1 MSTRA
6 SVAAV
11 TTALKNWL
19 QSSVAGKIGPDI
31 TATTLRP
38 DRIEA
43 GEGSKINLYL
53 FQITPNHGYRNID
66 QPVRRS
72 DGGLAVKPRT
82 AIDLHYLLSF
92 YTKDNDLLPQILLAK
107 TIEVLNS
114 SPGIAPGKF
123 KSLLATESA
132 ELQAAPIGDQQELV
146 KITHQPV
153 PLEEMARIWSLF
165 PETKYLLSTVY
176 CVTTVILEAD
186 IEPEPALP
194 ILSPSVG
201 VGAFGAPEVG
211 AASLVG
217 TDAVPKLRLSGSRFT
232 DDCLIEIDGA
242 AAIPASLVDGGLECP
257 IAPSLT
263 LGSHT
268 ARALRPVAV
277 GNRTFWLDSST
288 VPFLL
293 RPVIQKVVQVGGDIT
308 VTLEREAI
316 QGQLPTLL
324 LNRTAGSGD
333 PVVKISR
340 APLSNLET
348 SSLPFDL
355 PAGLSGTFSV
365 RVRIDEADSLLR
377 VSGGAPSP
385 QVTLP

>member
-1 MSTRA
+1 
-6 SVAAV
+6 
-11 TTALKNWL
+11 
-19 QSSVAGKIGPDI
+19 
-31 TATTLRP
+31 
-38 DRIEA
+38 
-43 GEGSKINLYL
+43 
-53 FQITPNHGYRNID
+53 
-66 QPVRRS
+66 
-72 DGGLAVKPRT
+72 
-82 AIDLHYLLSF
+82 
-92 YTKDNDLLPQILLAK
+92 
-107 TIEVLNS
+107 
-114 SPGIAPGKF
+114 
-123 KSLLATESA
+123 
-132 ELQAAPIGDQQELV
+132 
-146 KITHQPV
+146 
-153 PLEEMARIWSLF
+153 MARIWSLF

-242 AAIPASLVDGGLECP
+242 AAIPARLVDGALECP

-308 VTLEREAI
+308 VALEREAI